1 MDRFPA
7 EFRELLSPAGRR
19 VLDGKLALRAEPF
32 LARSDLLAPGKAKAA
47 FALLERALGPV
58 VKPMERTIP
67 PESILNQTR
76 NYQERLPKTVR
87 VRTADLDASRGKAR
101 EAARATGL
109 AAMLLS
115 PSFCDFAEALAGR
128 KLMRG
133 FGRQALRYGP
143 GDYSG
148 PHTDHHPEDPVA
160 KDGYFDLHLSF
171 VGGGATR
178 QLLVYAKDGHLSETV
193 DVAVPGLVS
202 AYRLPFWHYTTPL
215 EGKSSAARWLILGT
229 FYFA

>member
-7 EFRELLSPAGRR
+7 DFTDFLSPAGRH
-19 VLDGKLALRAEPF
+19 VLDGKLTLRAEPF
-32 LARSDLLAPGKAKAA
+32 LARPDLIAPAKAKAA

-58 VKPMERTIP
+58 VKPLDRAIP

-101 EAARATGL
+101 DAARATGL
-109 AAMLLS
+109 EAMLLS
-115 PSFCDFAEALAGR
+115 PSFRDFATALAGR
-128 KLMRG
+128 KLTRG
-133 FGRQALRYGP
+133 FGRQALRYGL

-148 PHTDHHPEDPVA
+148 PHTDHHPEDPAA

-178 QLLVYAKDGHLSETV
+178 QLLVYAKGGHLSETV

-215 EGKSSAARWLILGT
+215 EGKASAARWLILGT

>member
-7 EFRELLSPAGRR
+7 DFADFLSPAGRR
-19 VLDGKLALRAEPF
+19 VLDGKLILRAEPF
-32 LARSDLLAPGKAKAA
+32 LARPDLIASAKAKAA

-58 VKPMERTIP
+58 VKPLDRAIP

-87 VRTADLDASRGKAR
+87 VRTTDLDASRGKAR
-101 EAARATGL
+101 DAARATGL
-109 AAMLLS
+109 EAMLLS
-115 PSFCDFAEALAGR
+115 QSFRDFAEALAGR
-128 KLMRG
+128 KLTRG

-148 PHTDHHPEDPVA
+148 PHTDHHPEDPAA

-215 EGKSSAARWLILGT
+215 EGKASAARWLILGT